1 MSVIRKKPLPLAKPE
16 DFEGVTLMRMRSEN
30 IMRVRLVDISPTETL
45 TLVGGD
51 NGNGK
56 TSFFDSLG
64 ICLGGK
70 EAIPADPIH
79 HGTQQGSITCDFGD
93 GEKVKLT
100 VHCTIKKVG
109 DADWVSEV
117 ELDIP
122 GHIPP
127 SAVQTFLR
135 KLIGRPSFDP
145 MVFDLLPPAEQFE
158 TMQAFVAGFDFK
170 KHAKDYQ
177 TIYDRRRDI
186 GRDQAREQSAA
197 SSIVYAEKPPA
208 ERVDEN
214 ALQEELV
221 NTQARLGKRERAND
235 QIAQARQIIAGT
247 EAAIA
252 VARAD
257 AEAARD
263 REVAR
268 LEELIAAAR
277 KACDDKIARD
287 TEQLR
292 AQETAATAQI
302 EDLEK
307 KLREAKP
314 LRAVDD
320 IGADL
325 TAARTSNQ
333 KLRDWQQQRDRH
345 AEHQKKADDFAQQ
358 YNDLTAQLDTMDAA
372 KAKAIRE
379 SQMPVEGLGFADGFV
394 TMMAPD
400 GKPVPW
406 SQASMAQR
414 VDASCAIAM
423 AMNPKIK
430 VILIRNGSNLGKTI
444 RERIRQRAAE
454 KGYRVLMEVVEE
466 GAGTHVVIED
476 GVVKG
481 VAA

>member
-1 MSVIRKKPLPLAKPE
+1 MAVIRKKQLPPAKPE

-30 IMRVRLVDISPTETL
+30 IMRVRLVDLSPTETL
-45 TLVGGD
+45 TFIGGD

-56 TSFFDSLG
+56 TSFLDSLG

-70 EAIPADPIH
+70 DAIPKDPIH
-79 HGTQQGSITCDFGD
+79 HGKQVGTITCDFGD

-100 VHCTIKKVG
+100 VHCTIKKLG
-109 DADWVSEV
+109 DEDWVNEV

-122 GHIPP
+122 DYVPP
-127 SAVQTFLR
+127 SGVQTFLK
-135 KLIGRPSFDP
+135 KLIGKPSFDP

-170 KHAKDYQ
+170 KHAADYKA
-177 TIYDRRRDI
+177 IFDRRRDI
-186 GRDQAREQSAA
+186 GRDQSREQSAA
-197 SSIVYAEKPPA
+197 DAIVYADKPPA
-208 ERVDEN
+208 EEVDEN
-214 ALQEELV
+214 ALQAELLD
-221 NTQARLGKRERAND
+221 TQQRLSRRDRAKDAIEAARVT
-235 QIAQARQIIAGT
+235 IAGADEAITAARQK
-247 EAAIA
+247 
-252 VARAD
+252 
-257 AEAARD
+257 AESARD

-268 LEELIAAAR
+268 LEQLISDAR
-277 KACDDKIARD
+277 KACDDEIAS
-287 TEQLR
+287 
-292 AQETAATAQI
+292 ETARLKDAATAANAQI
-302 EDLEK
+302 EDLEE
-307 KLREAKP
+307 KLRGAKV
-314 LRAVDD
+314 LRTVEE
-320 IGADL
+320 ISADL
-325 TAARTSNQ
+325 TAARASNL
-333 KLRDWQQQRDRH
+333 KLRDWKSLKDRH
-345 AEHQKKADDFAQQ
+345 AEHQKKADEFAKA
-358 YNDLTAQLDTMDAA
+358 YADKTAELDAMDEA

-379 SQMPVEGLGFADGFV
+379 ATMPVEGLGFGDGFV
-394 TMMAPD
+394 TMTAPD

-481 VAA
+481 AAA